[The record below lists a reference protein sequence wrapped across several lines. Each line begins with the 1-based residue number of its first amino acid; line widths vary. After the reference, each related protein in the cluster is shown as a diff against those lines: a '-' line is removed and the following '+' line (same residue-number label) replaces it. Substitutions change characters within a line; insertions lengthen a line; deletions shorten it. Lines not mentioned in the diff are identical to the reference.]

1 MFKRKSVNLAAL
13 LALGAISAP
22 VLAQQ
27 AAPAQQLERV
37 EVTGSRIKSINVD
50 SVSAVQIVGSKDIKI
65 DGVRNVESMLNSLPQ
80 VFSDQGS
87 TVVNGSTGTAAVN
100 LRGLGSDRTLVLV
113 NGRRM
118 TMGSPSNT
126 SPDINQI
133 PAGLIK
139 RVEVLTGGASAVYG
153 SDAVSGV
160 VNFILETN
168 FEGLKLDLNHSFF
181 NHKQQGSAGI
191 ADIVRGR
198 AATNAAEFKVPG
210 NKSRDGQSTDFSML
224 MGSNFAN
231 NKGNATLFFS
241 YKKDDALLQ
250 SERDFSAC
258 SLGSSAAG
266 FACGGSGTN
275 ATGRI
280 TALNNGNRVF
290 TNADA
295 NGTARAFA
303 NATDQYNFGPL
314 NYFQRP
320 SDRYA
325 FHATG
330 RYDINDM
337 AKVYGEFAFHDDQT
351 IAQIAPGGAF
361 GSVHTARFDNPL
373 LSNSWKAALGLAKAG
388 DTANFVLQ
396 RRNVEGG
403 GRQSEFRNT
412 SFRSVIGVKGDVGPW
427 SYDAFLIAGK
437 VIYSQSENN
446 YFLNDRI
453 DRAMDVVNVNGVAT
467 CASVVSGVDPA
478 CVPYNPWKGGGVTQ
492 AQLNYLQTPGFR
504 KGSTELRAQGL
515 SVSVDLGE
523 YGIKLPTA
531 NNGIGLALGAEHRY
545 EALTLSTDPNT
556 AAGALSGSGGPTPP
570 LSGNSTVTDLF
581 TEVRIP
587 ILERLPMADL
597 LQATAAYRNSKYDK
611 VTVDTYG
618 LGLEYSP
625 VKMAKLRGSY
635 QQAVRAANLVE
646 LFQAQ
651 GNNLFDMDEDPCA
664 GATPTASLAQCQR
677 TGVTAAQYGTIQDS
691 PAGQYNFLAGGNP
704 NLSPEKGKSTTFGV
718 VLQPMRDLTA
728 SIDYFQIKV
737 DNTIGIVDPTTTLSR
752 CLATGDQRFCS
763 QITRDR
769 LGTLW
774 LFDAGRIIGTNVNIG
789 STQTSGW
796 DFALGYNYRIAELGA
811 IDFSFRGTLLK
822 ELITEEIKGEGS
834 YDCVGYYGPN
844 KCGSPNPEWRHKA
857 RMTWTT
863 PWDVELSATWRYF
876 GKVEL
881 QNTSSQPLLAG
892 GSNPVDRVLKAQ
904 NYIDF
909 GASYTFAKGMSVSLG
924 INNLL
929 DKDPPVTSQLAVGQG
944 NGNTYPGVYDA
955 LGRKIFVNL
964 SAKF

>member
-1 MFKRKSVNLAAL
+1 MFKRKSVNVAAL
-13 LALGAISAP
+13 IALGVAAP
-22 VLAQQ
+22 VFAQQ
-27 AAPAQQLERV
+27 AAPTQQLERV
-37 EVTGSRIKSINVD
+37 VVTGSRIKSINVE
-50 SVSAVQIVGSKDIKI
+50 SVSPVQIVGAKDLKI

-133 PAGLIK
+133 PAGLIR

-153 SDAVSGV
+153 SDAVAGV
-160 VNFILETN
+160 VNFILEDS
-168 FEGLKLDLNHSFF
+168 FQGLKLDVNHSFF
-181 NHKQQGSAGI
+181 NHKQQGTAGV
-191 ADIVRGR
+191 ANIVRGR
-198 AATNAAEFKVPG
+198 AATNPNEFKVPG
-210 NKSRDGQSTDFSML
+210 NKSSDGASTDFSLL
-224 MGSNFAN
+224 MGSNFAD

-258 SLGSSAAG
+258 SLGSTAAG
-266 FACGGSGTN
+266 FVCGGSGTN

-280 TALNNGNRVF
+280 TALGNGNGVF
-290 TNADA
+290 TTADA

-330 RYDINDM
+330 RYDVNDM
-337 AKVYGEFAFHDDQT
+337 ARVYGEFSFHDDQT

-361 GSVHTARFDNPL
+361 GSVHTAKFDNPL
-373 LSNSWKAALGLAKAG
+373 LSASWKAALGLVNPGDAK
-388 DTANFVLQ
+388 DFVLQ

-412 SFRSVIGVKGDVGPW
+412 SFRSVVGVKGELGDW
-427 SYDAFLIAGK
+427 SYDAYVIAGK
-437 VIYSQSENN
+437 VIYSQTENN
-446 YFLNDRI
+446 YFLNERI

-478 CVPYNPWKGGGVTQ
+478 CVPYNPWKAGGVTPQ
-492 AQLNYLQTPGFR
+492 QLAYLQTPGFR

-515 SVSVDLGE
+515 TLSVDLGA
-523 YGIKLPTA
+523 YGLKLPTA
-531 NNGIGLALGAEHRY
+531 ESGVGLAMGAEHRY
-545 EALTLSTDPNT
+545 EALSLSTDPNT

-570 LSGNSTVTDLF
+570 LAGNSTVTDLF
-581 TEVRIP
+581 AEVRVP
-587 ILERLPMADL
+587 LLERMPGAHL
-597 LQATAAYRNSKYDK
+597 LQMTGAYRNSKYEK
-611 VTVDTYG
+611 VTADAYG
-618 LGLEYSP
+618 LGLEYAP
-625 VKMAKLRGSY
+625 VKMAKFRGGI
-635 QQAVRAANLVE
+635 QTTVRAPNLVE

-664 GATPTASLAQCQR
+664 GATPTAPLVECAR

-691 PAGQYNFLAGGNP
+691 PAGQYNYLAGGNP
-704 NLSPEKGKSTTFGV
+704 NLSPEKGKSTTIGV
-718 VLQPMRDLTA
+718 VLQPMRDLTV
-728 SIDYFQIKV
+728 SLDYFQIKV
-737 DNTIGIVDPTTTLSR
+737 DKTIDNIDPTTTLNK
-752 CLATGDQRFCS
+752 CLKTGDPTFCGL
-763 QITRDR
+763 ITRDQ

-774 LFDAGRIIGTNVNIG
+774 LFDAGRIVGTNVNIG
-789 STQTSGW
+789 STKTSGW
-796 DFALGYNYRIAELGA
+796 DLALGYTHRMAGWGA
-811 IDFSFRGTLLK
+811 MDLSVRGTLLS
-822 ELITEEIKGEGS
+822 ELETEEIKGDGT

-844 KCGSPNPEWRHKA
+844 KCESPNPKWRHKA
-857 RMTWTT
+857 RLTWSA
-863 PWDVELSATWRYF
+863 PWGFEVSTTWRHI

-881 QNTSSQPLLAG
+881 QNTSSQPKLTAN
-892 GSNPVDRVLKAQ
+892 SNPVDRLLKAQ
-904 NYIDF
+904 NYLDI
-909 GASYTFAKGMSVSLG
+909 GATYTVAKGMTVSLG

-929 DKDPPVTSQLAVGQG
+929 DKDPPITSQLPVGQG
-944 NGNTYPGVYDA
+944 NGNTFPGVYDA
-955 LGRKIFVNL
+955 LGRKIFLNV
-964 SAKF
+964 SARF